1 MPRECC
7 DVASCRQCRQTS
19 SECPPKRMRRA
30 TGLRK
35 ASDCRDRAERQ
46 GGGARGLCWLD
57 VDVIRSVVRFGYE
70 TASGRNVG
78 SVVGYYKQTP
88 AGRRMS
94 RTDVAFGAHVRDC
107 VGERRV

>member
-1 MPRECC
+1 
-7 DVASCRQCRQTS
+7 
-19 SECPPKRMRRA
+19 MRRA

-57 VDVIRSVVRFGYE
+57 VDIVRSVVRSGYE

-94 RTDVAFGAHVRDC
+94 RTDVAFGWRCRAESEEGLWLYVLGVPR
-107 VGERRV
+107 GRARN